1 MGTLLV
7 TSVATLVFCA
17 PGYPGGAGDA
27 QPFVEK
33 FATAA
38 AAIAGWPAG
47 SLTAVY
53 DPTEQGGMAKLASPD
68 AALAFVPYVFFFQHG
83 TELHL
88 TPLAQADV
96 TGIGTQERWTLVAK
110 LGAVT
115 TPASLAGYTIVS
127 VAGYAPEFVRHAAL
141 EAWPLPSDVKIEP
154 TGQVLSSL
162 RRIAAGEHVV
172 ALLDQ
177 TQAAALPT
185 LPFAAQ
191 LKAVMQS
198 SPLPVAVVAVV
209 NARLPAARVRT
220 LQAALL
226 KMGHAGDADTLGQL
240 HLQGFVLPQL
250 PGHIAAP

>member
-1 MGTLLV
+1 
-7 TSVATLVFCA
+7 
-17 PGYPGGAGDA
+17 
-27 QPFVEK
+27 
-33 FATAA
+33 
-38 AAIAGWPAG
+38 
-47 SLTAVY
+47 
-53 DPTEQGGMAKLASPD
+53 MAKLAGPD
-68 AALAFVPYVFFFQHG
+68 AALAFVPYAFFFQHG

-115 TPASLAGYTIVS
+115 GPASLAGYTLLS

-141 EAWPLPSDVKIEP
+141 EAWPLPSDVKIES
-154 TGQVLSSL
+154 TGQLLSSL
-162 RRIAAGEHVV
+162 RRIGAGEHVV

-226 KMGHAGDADTLGQL
+226 KMGHGGDADTLGQL

-250 PGHIAAP
+250 PGHIVAP

>member
-1 MGTLLV
+1 
-7 TSVATLVFCA
+7 
-17 PGYPGGAGDA
+17 
-27 QPFVEK
+27 
-33 FATAA
+33 
-38 AAIAGWPAG
+38 
-47 SLTAVY
+47 
-53 DPTEQGGMAKLASPD
+53 
-68 AALAFVPYVFFFQHG
+68 
-83 TELHL
+83 LHL

-115 TPASLAGYTIVS
+115 GPASLAGYTLLS

-141 EAWPLPSDVKIEP
+141 EAWPLPSDVKIES
-154 TGQVLSSL
+154 TGQLLSSL
-162 RRIAAGEHVV
+162 RRIGAGEHVV